1 MMSSSKFGFAFLRLL
16 YTFVL
21 RMLRNTCVKVF
32 HTCVKVFY
40 LCKGFLSTK
49 NKDSCHSVCVEFFE
63 AVRVAFPDMLKKPK
77 IHLLLHLVDNMI
89 EFGPTSAFNTE
100 R

>member
-1 MMSSSKFGFAFLRLL
+1 MV
-16 YTFVL
+16 Y
-21 RMLRNTCVKVF
+21 NTCVKVF
-32 HTCVKVFY
+32 QIAYITPF
-40 LCKGFLSTK
+40 STK
-49 NKDSCHSVCVEFFE
+49 NKDSCHSVCVEFVE

>member
-1 MMSSSKFGFAFLRLL
+1 MMSSSNFGFAFLRLL

-32 HTCVKVFY
+32 QIAYITPF
-40 LCKGFLSTK
+40 STK
-49 NKDSCHSVCVEFFE
+49 NKDSCHSVCVEFVE

-77 IHLLLHLVDNMI
+77 IHLLLH
-89 EFGPTSAFNTE
+89 FS

>member
-1 MMSSSKFGFAFLRLL
+1 ML
-16 YTFVL
+16 Y
-21 RMLRNTCVKVF
+21 NTCVKVF
-32 HTCVKVFY
+32 QIAYITPF
-40 LCKGFLSTK
+40 STK
-49 NKDSCHSVCVEFFE
+49 NKDSCHSVCVEFVE
-63 AVRVAFPDMLKKPK
+63 AVRLAFPDMLKKPK

>member
-1 MMSSSKFGFAFLRLL
+1 ML
-16 YTFVL
+16 Y
-21 RMLRNTCVKVF
+21 NTCVKVF
-32 HTCVKVFY
+32 QIAYITPF
-40 LCKGFLSTK
+40 STK
-49 NKDSCHSVCVEFFE
+49 NKDSCHSVCVEFVE